1 MPLDFPPSP
10 ALNQVY
16 SLGGKSWKWN
26 GAAWETYNVNV
37 GITGPTGPTGPTGS
51 NGIQGATGFVGMQY
65 IYTTNGTGASAGTT
79 PFGTGY
85 ISGNYDVNAPVT
97 GANTLWVS
105 ATDAQGLNKGAFI
118 DYIDLSLSSTG
129 IASFIGHLYVH
140 SYNRPLVAVY
150 QISNVGLQ
158 SGTRKGATACYN
170 FDWVST
176 GSATFG
182 AFLDGEQ
189 LGLVYVPG
197 GRQGDKGDAG
207 ESPTVIDGGIK
218 TEAVP

>member
-1 MPLDFPPSP
+1 
-10 ALNQVY
+10 
-16 SLGGKSWKWN
+16 
-26 GAAWETYNVNV
+26 
-37 GITGPTGPTGPTGS
+37 
-51 NGIQGATGFVGMQY
+51 MQY

-118 DYIDLSLSSTG
+118 DYIDVSLSSTG
-129 IASFIGHLYVH
+129 ISNFIGHLYIH

-170 FDWVST
+170 FDWIST

-182 AFLDGEQ
+182 AFLEGEQ
-189 LGLVYVPG
+189 LGLVYVPC
-197 GRQGDKGDAG
+197 GRQGAAG
-207 ESPTVIDGGIK
+207 ADGTALTVIDGGIK
-218 TEAVP
+218 SEAVP